1 MRALELLLAAPQI
14 NTNPSTPQG
23 EEVLV
28 QKSETNGEKSDP
40 ILDLVSS
47 VKESEDLTDEYIKL
61 QLRIFRLSILITA
74 IAVSISLIFLGVQFS
89 LSLLLGALSGIF
101 YLRLLARGI
110 GKLGKTSK
118 SVSKVQLL
126 VPVVLFLVVSKLP
139 ELQFLPALLGFLLY
153 KPSLII
159 QFLLEPSR
167 N

>member
-1 MRALELLLAAPQI
+1 LELLLAAPQI

-23 EEVLV
+23 EDVLV

-40 ILDLVSS
+40 ILDLDSS
-47 VKESEDLTDEYIKL
+47 VKKSEDLTDEYIKL

-74 IAVSISLIFLGVQFS
+74 IAVSISLIFLGAQFS
-89 LSLLLGALSGIF
+89 FSLLLGALSGIF